1 MSNFIQTDSART
13 WVKTMLMIF
22 NLAFWASG
30 LALMF
35 EAIWMQLELKRY
47 LELSVDF
54 SASFSNTL
62 LAIGIGILVVATLAC
77 FFTYKNQTSLL
88 YLYGALLAVILILE
102 VVVALSIFSYKNRLV
117 QSLNLSLNQSMQSY
131 GPDNVQSQDF
141 DTMQAEFKCCGIK
154 GPLDWERK
162 ASPVPIPVSCCLD
175 PMNCDVQDE
184 ADVFPLGCYTKVL
197 YFLNHNMAR
206 VGTIAF
212 FISLFPLLSAVLA
225 CVLASGL
232 NKIRYEQVT

>member
-131 GPDNVQSQDF
+131 GPDNVQSQDL
-141 DTMQAEFKCCGIK
+141 TPCRRSSSAAASRV
-154 GPLDWERK
+154 PLIGSAK
-162 ASPVPIPVSCCLD
+162 QVPCPFRS
-175 PMNCDVQDE
+175 
-184 ADVFPLGCYTKVL
+184 
-197 YFLNHNMAR
+197 R
-206 VGTIAF
+206 VVWT
-212 FISLFPLLSAVLA
+212 
-225 CVLASGL
+225 
-232 NKIRYEQVT
+232 R